1 MGTQHPGDLRMQE
14 GPLSSNDL
22 KSRSISKKFFLVR
35 QGTGLYPPPAPQSL
49 FVQGTH

>member
-1 MGTQHPGDLRMQE
+1 MGTQHPGDLRMRE